1 MAIVGSTFVCQTN
14 GQPTSE
20 RQTVDKLSND
30 VIGCANR
37 RVTIDSQLIQSF
49 LQLVLDGLDQLLT
62 FALSTL

>member
-30 VIGCANR
+30 FIGCANR

-49 LQLVLDGLDQLLT
+49 L
-62 FALSTL
+62 